1 MEPNND
7 EEANNNGKPED
18 TILNSSKIMPC
29 KEKNTVSFRTYNIEE
44 VEDNE
49 LNSSK
54 MMFYKGN
61 DMVSFRTYNTYIK
74 KIDMSSDIITAD
86 TIYDHFSE
94 LKTASDI
101 LVSMICIYLNNRN
114 K

>member
-1 MEPNND
+1 MDASNN
-7 EEANNNGKPED
+7 EEANNNAKTED
-18 TILNSSKIMPC
+18 TILDSSKIMPY
-29 KEKNTVSFRTYNIEE
+29 KEKDKVSFRTYNIEE

-74 KIDMSSDIITAD
+74 KIDMSSDIITTD
-86 TIYDHFSE
+86 TIYDHFPE
-94 LKTASDI
+94 LKTESDI
-101 LVSMICIYLNNRN
+101 LLSMLCIYLNNR

>member
-61 DMVSFRTYNTYIK
+61 DMVSFRTYN
-74 KIDMSSDIITAD
+74 
-86 TIYDHFSE
+86 HFSE